1 MINFL
6 LKEKMKKRRKK
17 ISIDE
22 IYRII
27 YKTDKEIKKIKK
39 EDKNGEY
46 IIQRNIEI
54 SNLQDGDFNI
64 EELANSYV
72 YSEIY
77 SGDYDS
83 DEFNYD
89 KINVKDTETDSNNI
103 LQMQLE
109 YDENYT
115 MMELKRIMEYYG
127 LLKRRK
133 NKATIIEELIMFE
146 TNIQNQIIVSRR
158 RRLWHYMEEIKI
170 DNYLSKFVNF

>member
-127 LLKRRK
+127 LSKRRK

>member
-115 MMELKRIMEYYG
+115 MVELKRIMEYYG

>member
-64 EELANSYV
+64 EELANSYI

-83 DEFNYD
+83 DDFNYD

>member
-64 EELANSYV
+64 EELASSYV

-127 LLKRRK
+127 LSKRRK

>member
-17 ISIDE
+17 ISVDE

-39 EDKNGEY
+39 EDKNDEY

-54 SNLQDGDFNI
+54 CNLQDDEFNM
-64 EELANSYV
+64 EELANSYA

-83 DEFNYD
+83 DDFNYD
-89 KINVKDTETDSNNI
+89 KINVKDTDSGYDNI

-127 LLKRRK
+127 LSKRKK
-133 NKATIIEELIMFE
+133 NKAN
-146 TNIQNQIIVSRR
+146 TNGWDDCAQDSRA
-158 RRLWHYMEEIKI
+158 LG
-170 DNYLSKFVNF
+170 